1 MSPLWSDLALAR
13 AALADAVERGL
24 VDDRPSSSRT
34 PKLAERAEPIFKR
47 IRRIPR
53 RRTAS
58 FAL

>member
-24 VDDRPSSSRT
+24 VDEKPRDLKPRRSVA
-34 PKLAERAEPIFKR
+34 LLKR
-47 IRRIPR
+47 VRRIPR
-53 RRTAS
+53 RAIAS

>member
-24 VDDRPSSSRT
+24 VDKRRGEPKDGESSK
-34 PKLAERAEPIFKR
+34 PLLKR
-47 IRRIPR
+47 VRRIPR
-53 RRTAS
+53 RRQPS

>member
-24 VDDRPSSSRT
+24 VDKKRDEPKDSPSK
-34 PKLAERAEPIFKR
+34 PLLKR
-47 IRRIPR
+47 VRSIPR
-53 RRTAS
+53 RRQPS

>member
-24 VDDRPSSSRT
+24 VDERSKEPKSS
-34 PKLAERAEPIFKR
+34 EPIFTR
-47 IRRIPR
+47 VRRIPR
-53 RRTAS
+53 RRIPS

>member
-24 VDDRPSSSRT
+24 VDKRRDEPKNDSSSK
-34 PKLAERAEPIFKR
+34 PLLKR
-47 IRRIPR
+47 VRRIPR
-53 RRTAS
+53 RRQPS

>member
-24 VDDRPSSSRT
+24 VDDRPKS
-34 PKLAERAEPIFKR
+34 PKKPNLTERAEPILNR

>member
-24 VDDRPSSSRT
+24 VDEKSSKREPGDTKRP
-34 PKLAERAEPIFKR
+34 LLKR
-47 IRRIPR
+47 VRRIPR
-53 RRTAS
+53 RRQPS

>member
-13 AALADAVERGL
+13 AALADAVSRGL
-24 VDDRPSSSRT
+24 VDEPAGETKDQNRRP
-34 PKLAERAEPIFKR
+34 R

>member
-24 VDDRPSSSRT
+24 VEERVREPRP
-34 PKLAERAEPIFKR
+34 ERPAPLLKR
-47 IRRIPR
+47 VRRIPR
-53 RRTAS
+53 RRLAS

>member
-24 VDDRPSSSRT
+24 VDERP
-34 PKLAERAEPIFKR
+34 KMAERSEPIFKR
-47 IRRIPR
+47 VRQIPR
-53 RRTAS
+53 RRVAS

>member
-24 VDDRPSSSRT
+24 VEET
-34 PKLAERAEPIFKR
+34 PREPERSLPLLKR
-47 IRRIPR
+47 VRRIPR
-53 RRTAS
+53 RRLAS

>member
-24 VDDRPSSSRT
+24 VEET
-34 PKLAERAEPIFKR
+34 PRETRRSLPLLKR
-47 IRRIPR
+47 VRRIPR
-53 RRTAS
+53 RRAAS

>member
-24 VDDRPSSSRT
+24 VDEKSEKAKSGDTKRP
-34 PKLAERAEPIFKR
+34 LLKR
-47 IRRIPR
+47 VRGIPR
-53 RRTAS
+53 RRQPS

>member
-24 VDDRPSSSRT
+24 VDEKSSKLNPGETKRPLL
-34 PKLAERAEPIFKR
+34 KCV
-47 IRRIPR
+47 RRIPR
-53 RRTAS
+53 RRQPS

>member
-24 VDDRPSSSRT
+24 VEETPREPRP
-34 PKLAERAEPIFKR
+34 KR
-47 IRRIPR
+47 PVPLLKRVRRIPR
-53 RRTAS
+53 RRIAS

>member
-24 VDDRPSSSRT
+24 VDKKREELKDSSSK
-34 PKLAERAEPIFKR
+34 PLLKR
-47 IRRIPR
+47 VRRIPR
-53 RRTAS
+53 RRQPS